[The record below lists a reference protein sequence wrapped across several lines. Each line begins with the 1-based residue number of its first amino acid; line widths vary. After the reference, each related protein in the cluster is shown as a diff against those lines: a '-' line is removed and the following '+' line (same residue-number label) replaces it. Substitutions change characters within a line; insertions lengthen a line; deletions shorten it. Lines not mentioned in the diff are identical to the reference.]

1 MEERRDILE
10 KQQKYEEDERKR
22 VKKLQE
28 AILNK
33 KNNRPRLQFS
43 FGK

>member
-1 MEERRDILE
+1 MLE
-10 KQQKYEEDERKR
+10 KQQKFEDDERKR
-22 VKKLQE
+22 VKRSQE